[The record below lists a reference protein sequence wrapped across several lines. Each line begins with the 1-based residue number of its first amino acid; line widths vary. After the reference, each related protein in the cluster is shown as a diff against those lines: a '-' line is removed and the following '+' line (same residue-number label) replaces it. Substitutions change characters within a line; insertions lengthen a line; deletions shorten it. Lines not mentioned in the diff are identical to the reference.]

1 MRPELTYWFFNKLEN
16 DNFSLMYMGEF
27 VDELTETLIRVNEA
41 SIDEPKILKKK
52 LSFLMVECFQNII
65 RHADKPEI
73 INATNNKPKMF
84 LVRNIGN
91 VFYIS
96 TTNLVKNSKSTN
108 LTTKLKSIN
117 KFTQEELKAD
127 YLNALVNTGFTEKG
141 GGGLGLIEM
150 ARKTDS
156 KIEFDFEFINYFF
169 SNFFMQLRLG
179 AANTE
184 KNENNDKVTLKITKE
199 LYKAMEEEKIL
210 MIRKGDFSQ
219 HTILPLI
226 ELIQSNIDSNKKIPP
241 FKKKTLYL
249 LIELLQNISKHA
261 TDHNGVREGIF
272 MIALK
277 NNRYTLNTGNYIDI
291 ESVEPLKKT
300 LDNLVSLNET
310 GLAEIYKKKLLSNEM
325 ASPGNSGIGLIEMN
339 KYSSEKLK
347 YNFMR
352 HSTNLSFF
360 SLSITV

>member
-1 MRPELTYWFFNKLEN
+1 MSPELSYWFFNKLEN
-16 DNFSLMYMGEF
+16 DNFSLIYMGEF
-27 VDELTETLIRVNEA
+27 ADELTETLIRVNEA
-41 SIDEPKILKKK
+41 SIEEPEILKKK

-91 VFYIS
+91 IFFIG
-96 TTNLVKNSKSTN
+96 TTNLIKNSKSGN
-108 LTTKLKSIN
+108 LTSKLKSVN
-117 KFTQEELKAD
+117 AFSPEELKAD
-127 YLNALVNTGFTEKG
+127 YLNALANKGFTEKG
-141 GGGLGLIEM
+141 GAGLGLIEM
-150 ARKTDS
+150 ARKSDS

-169 SNFFMQLRLG
+169 SNFFMQIRLG
-179 AANTE
+179 DVITE
-184 KNENNDKVTLKITKE
+184 KNDNNDKVTLKINKE
-199 LYKAMEEEKIL
+199 LYYAMEQKNIL

-219 HTILPLI
+219 QSILPLI
-226 ELIQSNIDSNKKIPP
+226 ELIENNINSNKKTPP

-261 TDHNGVREGIF
+261 KEHNGIREGIF

-277 NNRYTLNTGNYIDI
+277 NKQYTLNTGNYIDI
-291 ESVEPLKKT
+291 ESIEPLKKI
-300 LDNLVSLNET
+300 LDNLVSLNEV
-310 GLAEIYKKKLLSNEM
+310 GLAEIYKKQLLSDNVPK
-325 ASPGNSGIGLIEMN
+325 AGKNGIGLIEMG
-339 KYSSEKLK
+339 KYSREKLK

-352 HSTNLSFF
+352 HSTDLSFF